1 MRARSTR
8 RIVAVSSCTLATLA
22 SFAFAATASAQDLPK
37 GLAKDDPA
45 TKGTTDVT
53 TDTFE
58 GGKKDDPEKAKD
70 TTELSIAAGGL
81 AASGNSKLL
90 ALTTASTF
98 RLRREQNQF
107 SAVLAGNYTR
117 TGPPGGGESVTTVE
131 NIQGK
136 TRYDRFLSGEFG
148 VFLGVQGRRDRFQ
161 GLNLRLQVDPGVFY
175 YFIDEASQQLWSELG
190 YDLLYDIRRDDS
202 IFDAAGNRLKDAK
215 GDDLGKT
222 KTVHSGRLFVGYSN
236 KLNDAVTFTLGLE
249 YLQALKDTTFW
260 KFNGD
265 AAITSKLGKRFSL
278 ATSFSLRYDHEPL
291 PGKQKTDTITALNLV
306 YTML

>member
-1 MRARSTR
+1 MRSRFLALTSF
-8 RIVAVSSCTLATLA
+8 AVVCA
-22 SFAFAATASAQDLPK
+22 SFGLAQAQDLPK
-37 GLAKDDPA
+37 GTAKDDPA

-58 GGKKDDPEKAKD
+58 AGKKDDPEKAKD

-81 AASGNSKLL
+81 SASGNSKL
-90 ALTTASTF
+90 AAFTTVGNF

-117 TGPPGGGESVTTVE
+117 AAPPGGGESVTTVE
-131 NIQGK
+131 NFQGK

-148 VFLGVQGRRDRFQ
+148 VFLGLQGRRDRFQ
-161 GLNLRLQVDPGVFY
+161 GLALRMQIDPGVFY
-175 YFIDEASQQLWSELG
+175 YFIDQQSQQLWTEVG
-190 YDLLYDIRRDDS
+190 YDYLHDIRRNDS
-202 IFDAAGNRLKDAK
+202 IVDAAGNPLPDAN
-215 GDDLGKT
+215 GDPLSKT
-222 KTVHSGRLFVGYSN
+222 KTVHSGRLFAGYSN
-236 KLNDAVTFTLGLE
+236 KLNEAVTFTLGLE

-265 AAITSKLGKRFSL
+265 AALTSKLGKRFSL
-278 ATSFSLRYDHEPL
+278 ATSFSLRYDHQPL
-291 PGKQKTDTITALNLV
+291 PGKEKTDTITALNLV